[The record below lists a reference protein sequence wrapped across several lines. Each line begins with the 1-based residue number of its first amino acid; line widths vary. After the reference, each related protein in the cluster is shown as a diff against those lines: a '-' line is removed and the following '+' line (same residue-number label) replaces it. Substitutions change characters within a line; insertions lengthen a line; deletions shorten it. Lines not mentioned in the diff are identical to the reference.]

1 MKTKEQTCGL
11 PVAQGEPRLEIPAWL
26 WPNVLALDAPF
37 VAIAWQEAFTRMMNS
52 GITLPQRLLLFLA
65 VWFVYIVDRWL
76 DARRNDWVDL
86 APRHR
91 FHIRFHAVGPAMAI
105 SIALTATA
113 IAVHELPPIAWL
125 CATVLAI
132 PTALHCCRSNG
143 SFLPILPREVIV
155 GTVFAG
161 GCFLVPAINAPHLHA
176 QSLFAFGLVGWLF
189 ANNCVLITRVE
200 NLAIDATTHAT
211 NRYAKWPTFECHAA
225 LSAILPFLN
234 LGTIGLIIPAS
245 SLLLLS
251 LKRRGDLPTGAVTTF
266 ADGAILLPPLLLLS
280 LL

>member
-1 MKTKEQTCGL
+1 MKSKEQTCGL
-11 PVAQGEPRLEIPAWL
+11 SIARDELRLKIPTWL

-37 VAIAWQEAFTRMMNS
+37 VALVWQEAFARMTNS
-52 GITLPQRLLLFLA
+52 GITLPQRQLLFLA
-65 VWFVYIVDRWL
+65 VWFVYVVDRWL
-76 DARRNDWVDL
+76 DARRNDWEDL

-91 FHIRFHAVGPAMAI
+91 FHIRFPAVGPAMATA
-105 SIALTATA
+105 IALTATA

-125 CATVLAI
+125 CAIVLAI

-143 SFLPILPREVIV
+143 SFLPILRREVIV
-155 GTVFAG
+155 GAVFAG
-161 GCFLVPAINAPHLHA
+161 GCFLIPAITAPHLHA

-189 ANNCVLITRVE
+189 TNNCLLITRVE
-200 NLAIDATTHAT
+200 NLAIDATTHAP

-225 LSAILPFLN
+225 LSAILPFVD
-234 LGTIGLIIPAS
+234 LGAIGLIIPAS

-251 LKRRGDLPTGAVTTF
+251 LKRRGDLPTGAVTTL